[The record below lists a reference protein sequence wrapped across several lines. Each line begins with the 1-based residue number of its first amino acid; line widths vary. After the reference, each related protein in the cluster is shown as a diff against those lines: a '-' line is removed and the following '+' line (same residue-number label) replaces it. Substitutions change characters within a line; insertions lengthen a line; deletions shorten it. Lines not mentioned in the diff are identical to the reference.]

1 MVFLSN
7 FCLDLYP
14 VIRILKTIFTLL
26 QWAIPIVLIL
36 FGTIDLGKAV
46 IASKEDEMKKAQQT
60 LIKRVI
66 YAVVIFFLFTI
77 VSLVMRLVGDSQ
89 VKKGD
94 EDSADNV
101 GWSYCWTHLSE
112 YEEQYKNQE

>member
-1 MVFLSN
+1 MD
-7 FCLDLYP
+7 CLDLYP

-89 VKKGD
+89 VKSGG
-94 EDSADNV
+94 ESAEENQS
-101 GWSYCWTHLSE
+101 WSYCWTHLSE
-112 YEEQYKNQE
+112 FEEDYKNQQ